1 MTNPITSA
9 QCLKLMFPLQKA
21 HEMCVVAYYGEADY
35 YKKVAMEH
43 LKELK
48 ALLNSMEEI

>member
-1 MTNPITSA
+1 MTNSVTSG

-21 HEMCVVAYYGEADY
+21 HEMCVVAYYSEADY
-35 YKKVAMEH
+35 YKKAAMQH
-43 LKELK
+43 LKEMK

>member
-1 MTNPITSA
+1 MTNPITST
-9 QCLKLMFPLQKA
+9 QCLKLMFPLQKT
-21 HEMCVVAYYGEADY
+21 HEMCVVSYYGGSDY
-35 YKKVAMEH
+35 YKKVAMEQ